1 MDETEDK
8 IRIATAYHEAGHAV
22 AGCVTGRIPLFV
34 SIAPEPGGF
43 VGRTQFDDI
52 PPDYAKRHFDQSS
65 AKKEYTKMRVLVEL
79 AGSAALDI
87 YDPTRVHD
95 ISDEYDDV
103 IVRQMID
110 ELAWWEE
117 PNLYFEEARRDVTDL
132 LKEHWQKLS
141 PRP

>member
-1 MDETEDK
+1 
-8 IRIATAYHEAGHAV
+8 
-22 AGCVTGRIPLFV
+22 
-34 SIAPEPGGF
+34 
-43 VGRTQFDDI
+43 
-52 PPDYAKRHFDQSS
+52 
-65 AKKEYTKMRVLVEL
+65 MRVLVEL

-132 LKEHWQKLS
+132 LKEHWQKVIAKALMAQGKLQRVRGSGRRFCRSWRRAAFRNRKYFRTNS
-141 PRP
+141 PSRGASGAPQTRHTISPSRVSGPASTLTN

>member
-1 MDETEDK
+1 
-8 IRIATAYHEAGHAV
+8 
-22 AGCVTGRIPLFV
+22 
-34 SIAPEPGGF
+34 
-43 VGRTQFDDI
+43 
-52 PPDYAKRHFDQSS
+52 
-65 AKKEYTKMRVLVEL
+65 MRVLVEL